1 MGLLFVGGKGERKES
16 SRTAVLNIQQFL
28 NPFWIRNFLEN
39 LMKATDSPPRNKQ
52 KHQSPAYGNV

>member
-1 MGLLFVGGKGERKES
+1 MGLLFVGGKGERKVLEQ
-16 SRTAVLNIQQFL
+16 TVLNIQQFL
-28 NPFWIRNFLEN
+28 NAFWIRNFLEN